1 MKKVISLFIMF
12 SLLFCSCGKEQSI
25 EETNATGEHL
35 IPSADEYEV
44 EWVDTSK
51 LALVDDV
58 LFNVTDSELC
68 FMQSILVSRDE
79 NGRMEHKYEE
89 ISYDMVSGEW
99 SESQELSVTDEINRQ
114 GFAHMFR
121 KAADGTWYFL
131 FPRWNEELKRHS
143 DTTLSRVTENGKIE
157 DIQIPEDFMD
167 GKLEIDSYTIRS
179 DGKICIKVYPDSKA
193 DDVFL
198 PEEFNVIL
206 YDPATD
212 KFEYG
217 GDLLMGK
224 YDLLSVEDEYFY
236 YSVAGGK
243 CGYAVKTMD
252 TGDVVQREMYC
263 VGETPEGGW
272 TDEYIYSPYDIC
284 DEENNVYIF
293 NTGGIYGGYYKDSEL
308 KNIVPASIFNELNLS
323 SMNDPDTAVYMSDFC
338 RGARTDYA
346 DFYALITDMED
357 DLHIKLTLAHIQKKE
372 K

>member
-1 MKKVISLFIMF
+1 MKRIILLSVMF
-12 SLLFCSCGKEQSI
+12 TLLLCACGEKKST
-25 EETNATGEHL
+25 EETNATENHL
-35 IPSADEYEV
+35 IPLADKYEV

-51 LALVDDV
+51 LAPVDDV
-58 LFNVTDSELC
+58 LFSVVDSELC

-79 NGRMEHKYEE
+79 NGRLEHKYEE

-99 SESQELSVTDEINRQ
+99 SESQELSMTDEINRL

-121 KAADGTWYFL
+121 KAPDGTWYFL
-131 FPRWNEELKRHS
+131 FPKWNEKLKRYNN
-143 DTTLSRVTENGKIE
+143 TTFSRLTKDGKIE
-157 DIQIPEDFMD
+157 DVQIPKDFMD
-167 GKLEIDSYTIRS
+167 GKMEINSYIIRC
-179 DGKICIKVYPDSKA
+179 DGKICIKVYSERETNGG
-193 DDVFL
+193 L
-198 PEEFNVIL
+198 PEESKVIL
-206 YDPATD
+206 YDPAAD

-263 VGETPEGGW
+263 AGETPEGGW
-272 TDEYIYSPYDIC
+272 TDDYIDFPYDTC
-284 DEENNVYIF
+284 DEENNLYML

-308 KNIVPASIFNELNLS
+308 KNIVPASVLDELNLS
-323 SMNDPDTAVYMSDFC
+323 GMTNSETSIYMSDFC

-357 DLHIKLTLAHIQKKE
+357 EDHIKLTLAHIRKKE
-372 K
+372 